1 MQDPLARDLNRG
13 ASGELPV
20 QSFAVL
26 QRWNHLLSEHAGVT
40 AAVLAL
46 VVVSVFRGVLVNG
59 FVSDDV
65 PFILNNP
72 FISNPHFWKA
82 IFTRSLWSFM
92 GIHSPFYRPLQFSAY
107 WVLYRLFGPA
117 PGAFHLL
124 NLLLYAATV
133 WVVYRLGREL
143 LKSPLAA
150 FFGALL
156 WALHPLHVEPVSWIS
171 GLADVGAGFF
181 YLLAFLLL
189 ARAERASAKPLA
201 SHVLAALAF
210 LAALFFKEMAVSF
223 IILVPAYG
231 YLSASHSRPEWRR
244 RALCGVPYLAA
255 VAAYLFI
262 RHAVLG
268 RLLNPAHFWSG
279 LPRVLA
285 ASAGLLGAQARF
297 LVWPS
302 NLNGFHTFDLAESL
316 RSIWPWASIAVLLIA
331 LFLRRRQP
339 VLSFLL
345 IWWGVA
351 LLPVLDIR
359 NLSTPQVAERFSYLP
374 SVGPCLA
381 VAFLAFVK
389 LPEWVPRPRVEWP
402 AFAAALVIMGFWAAV
417 CLRIIPHWQSNT
429 TLMANIER
437 QAPNEAVLHVWRA
450 DVLFY
455 EKKDLAGAE
464 REYELAKRV
473 NEASSWPFPPV
484 RYYSELGLGRVAGFR
499 GDRAAA
505 LAHFQRAAE
514 IMPFGSEAY
523 DALGSLYF
531 PTQQYGQAAP
541 YFQRAVQANPYDVV
555 ARFYLGTC
563 WMKLGKYRDAAAQ
576 FHAARNVDPTYDA
589 AYEAEAKALEAA
601 GDAAQAARVR
611 SLKPPAQP

>member
-1 MQDPLARDLNRG
+1 MQVSSTENTRRD
-13 ASGELPV
+13 APGEFRAQPP
-20 QSFAVL
+20 AVFG
-26 QRWNHLLSEHAGVT
+26 RWNDLLGRHAAAT

-46 VVVSVFRGVLVNG
+46 IVVAVFRGVLANG

-72 FISNPHFWKA
+72 FVSNPHFWKA
-82 IFTRSLWSFM
+82 IFTKSLWSFM
-92 GIHSPFYRPLQFSAY
+92 GIHSPFYRPLQFAAY
-107 WVLYRLFGPA
+107 WMLYRLFGPA
-117 PGAFHLL
+117 PGFFHLL

-171 GLADVGAGFF
+171 GLSDVGAGFF
-181 YLLAFLLL
+181 YLLAFLLFV
-189 ARAERASAKPLA
+189 RAERAPAKPVA
-201 SHVLAALAF
+201 RHGLAALAF
-210 LAALFFKEMAVSF
+210 FVAFFFKEMAVSF
-223 IILVPAYG
+223 IILLPAYW
-231 YLSASHSRPEWRR
+231 YLAASQSRPEWRR
-244 RALCGVPYLAA
+244 RALSVLPYLAA
-255 VAAYLFI
+255 IGAYLLI

-268 RLLNPAHFWSG
+268 RLIAPSRVWLG

-302 NLNGFHTFDLAESL
+302 NLNGFHTFDLAAGL
-316 RSIWPWASIAVLLIA
+316 RSIWPWASIAVLLMAI
-331 LFLRRRQP
+331 LLRRRQP
-339 VLSFLL
+339 VLSFLVV
-345 IWWGVA
+345 WWSVA

-381 VAFLAFVK
+381 LAFLAFVK
-389 LPEWVPRPRVEWP
+389 LPEWVPRARFERP
-402 AFAAALVIMGFWAAV
+402 AFTAVLVVMGLWAAL

-429 TLMANIER
+429 TLMDNIEQ

-455 EKKDLAGAE
+455 QKGDLAGAE
-464 REYELAKRV
+464 REYELANRV

-505 LAHFQRAAE
+505 LAHFKRAAE
-514 IMPFGSEAY
+514 ILPFGSEAY
-523 DALGSLYF
+523 DALGALYF
-531 PTQQYGQAAP
+531 PIQEYAQAAA
-541 YFQRAVQANPYDVV
+541 YFQRAVQANPYDLV

-576 FHAARNVDPTYDA
+576 FHAAWNVDPTYYA

-601 GDAAQAARVR
+601 GDAAGAARIR

>member
-1 MQDPLARDLNRG
+1 MLTLI
-13 ASGELPV
+13 V
-20 QSFAVL
+20 FA
-26 QRWNHLLSEHAGVT
+26 
-40 AAVLAL
+40 
-46 VVVSVFRGVLVNG
+46 VFRGVLANG

-72 FISNPHFWKA
+72 FVSNPHFWKA
-82 IFTRSLWSFM
+82 IFIKSLWSFM
-92 GIHSPFYRPLQFSAY
+92 GIHSPFYRPLQFAAY
-107 WVLYRLFGPA
+107 WIIYRLFGPA

-133 WVVYRLGREL
+133 WLVYRLGREL
-143 LKSPLAA
+143 LKSPVAA

-181 YLLAFLLL
+181 YLLAFLLFVRADRAP
-189 ARAERASAKPLA
+189 ARPLA
-201 SHVLAALAF
+201 GHVLAALAF
-210 LAALFFKEMAVSF
+210 FAALFFKEMAASF
-223 IILVPAYG
+223 VVLIPVFWYFSPEPA
-231 YLSASHSRPEWRR
+231 RPSWRR
-244 RALCGVPYLAA
+244 RALSGLPYLAA
-255 VAAYLFI
+255 AAAYLLI

-268 RLLNPAHFWSG
+268 RLITPSHFWLG

-302 NLNGFHTFDLAESL
+302 NLNGFHSFDLAESL
-316 RSIWPWASIAVLLIA
+316 RSLWPWASIAVLLMA
-331 LFLRRRQP
+331 FYQRRRQP
-339 VLSFLL
+339 VLGGLL
-345 IWWGVA
+345 VWWGVT

-381 VAFLAFVK
+381 LAFLAFVK
-389 LPEWVPRPRVEWP
+389 LPEWAPRARVERP
-402 AFAAALVIMGFWAAV
+402 GFAAVVVVMGLWAAL
-417 CLRIIPHWQSNT
+417 CLRIIPRWQSNT
-429 TLMANIER
+429 TLMDNIER
-437 QAPNEAVLHVWRA
+437 QVPNAAILHVWRA

-455 EKKDLAGAE
+455 EKRDLAGAE
-464 REYELAKRV
+464 QEYGLAQRM

-484 RYYSELGLGRVAGFR
+484 RYYAELGLGRVAGFR

-505 LAHFQRAAE
+505 LAHFKRAAE
-514 IMPFGSEAY
+514 ILPLGSEAY
-523 DALGSLYF
+523 DALGALYF
-531 PTQQYGQAAP
+531 PTQQYAQAAP
-541 YFQRAVQANPYDVV
+541 YFQRAVQANPYDLV

-563 WMKLGKYRDAAAQ
+563 WMKLGKYREAAAE
-576 FHAARNVDPTYDA
+576 FHAAWNVDPTYDA

-601 GDAAQAARVR
+601 GDAAEAARVR
-611 SLKPPAQP
+611 SLKLAAKP